1 MTRITGTTSANTLRG
16 SAFGDDI
23 DGRDGNDRLYGLDGH
38 DDLDGGRGSD
48 QLYGDA
54 GNDDLDGGAG
64 NDRLD
69 GGTGDDKI
77 EGGRGNDILTGGA
90 GADRFEFER
99 GDGRDIITDFVN
111 GEDRIELD
119 DFNAATIQS
128 MIGQARQVGSDV
140 VLTLSA
146 DSSITLQNFRL
157 SDLDLSDFAGVS
169 LPQPS
174 TPVQPERGR
183 DINGTNAANTL
194 VGGSGND
201 DIEGR
206 GGNDQLQGGAG
217 DDDIDGGRGKDSL
230 WGGDGRDELD
240 GGSGNDRLDGGTGDD
255 KIEGGRGNDILT
267 GGAGA
272 DRFEFERGDG
282 RDIITDFVNG
292 EDRIEL
298 DDFSYAQAMAVINR
312 AQQVGDDVVLAL
324 SADTTISISNMQL
337 AQLDISDF
345 IL

>member
-119 DFNAATIQS
+119 DF
-128 MIGQARQVGSDV
+128 
-140 VLTLSA
+140 
-146 DSSITLQNFRL
+146 
-157 SDLDLSDFAGVS
+157 
-169 LPQPS
+169 
-174 TPVQPERGR
+174 
-183 DINGTNAANTL
+183 
-194 VGGSGND
+194 
-201 DIEGR
+201 
-206 GGNDQLQGGAG
+206 
-217 DDDIDGGRGKDSL
+217 
-230 WGGDGRDELD
+230 
-240 GGSGNDRLDGGTGDD
+240 
-255 KIEGGRGNDILT
+255 
-267 GGAGA
+267 
-272 DRFEFERGDG
+272 
-282 RDIITDFVNG
+282 
-292 EDRIEL
+292 
-298 DDFSYAQAMAVINR
+298 SYAQAMAVINR